1 MADENVYTVFY
12 DPDSEQFNDSIC
24 NMLESIED
32 FDLAKGNKFTR
43 QQEQNAASKNN
54 IEDSAKS
61 SDNKGYSSDDSQD
74 YDAQVLP
81 SFQFENALRPIDT
94 EAVLKQMLK
103 ARASLRSCLG
113 KNNTDV
119 SRPIFI

>member
-1 MADENVYTVFY
+1 
-12 DPDSEQFNDSIC
+12 
-24 NMLESIED
+24 
-32 FDLAKGNKFTR
+32 
-43 QQEQNAASKNN
+43 
-54 IEDSAKS
+54 
-61 SDNKGYSSDDSQD
+61 
-74 YDAQVLP
+74 VLP